1 MSLNVLIVGGGRV
14 GVALATMLLDAAH
27 QVTIVEPR
35 GEAVAALSSEL
46 PGANLV
52 QADGTDPVALEGA
65 GIRRADVVAAVT
77 GHDASNLVVCSLA
90 RAEFDVPRTIAR
102 VVDPAHAW
110 AFGPDLGVD
119 VALDQADLLA
129 RLTLEEMSLGE
140 VATLVKLRRGELTL
154 VEERLAPHS
163 RAVGRT
169 IGELDLPPT
178 GVVIAV
184 LRGDEVLPAVPSQ
197 QLEAG
202 DEVLAVVHAGD
213 VAALGAA
220 LDGVRD
226 GG

>member
-1 MSLNVLIVGGGRV
+1 MSLEVLIVGGGRV
-14 GVALATMLLDAAH
+14 GVALATLLLDAGH
-27 QVTIVEPR
+27 EVTIVEPR
-35 GEAVAALSSEL
+35 AEAIAALRSEL
-46 PGANLV
+46 PAASLV
-52 QADGTDPVALEGA
+52 QADGTDPIALEGA

-119 VALDQADLLA
+119 VALDQAALLA

-154 VEERLAPHS
+154 VEERLAERS

-169 IGELDLPPT
+169 IGELELPPT
-178 GVVIAV
+178 GVVMAV
-184 LRGDEVLPAVPSQ
+184 LRGEEVLPASPSQ
-197 QLEAG
+197 RLAAG
-202 DEVLAVVHAGD
+202 DEVLAVVHAED
-213 VAALGAA
+213 VAALAAA
-220 LDGVRD
+220 LDGVPDDR
-226 GG
+226 